1 MQNNNK
7 KSLLAI
13 GVLTIIFAFLSIF
26 MVSNIYQKPNQ
37 GNNSIFD
44 LFDRKD
50 SYISGL
56 EENLKIKI
64 EATEPL
70 DVLKEIGCDGLV
82 IPKKYDTYY
91 KPCFDFIIT
100 DLGIKITAAT
110 AKEFYS
116 YDLNIGDIITHI
128 DGNNLLE
135 KDYFDIFEFIYAK
148 DYTTKKFTLANGNE
162 IEYKYEAYH
171 DKAEIK
177 EEANILTIKLY
188 NLNATTQ
195 NYVYKLATEDDYEK
209 VIIDLSQATISS
221 YTRICQ
227 YLSLFAD
234 GKEELFSKPEK
245 VKAYDMHK
253 IENCEI
259 IIGENIDP
267 GILFF
272 TTCINRYNTD
282 VVVDKKSG
290 NENYL
295 NATIYE
301 NNEYRVLLFNY
312 ELVAVGTNSGVI
324 I

>member
-1 MQNNNK
+1 MQINNK

-26 MVSNIYQKPNQ
+26 MVFNIYQIQKPNQ

-70 DVLKEIGCDGLV
+70 DVLKEIGYDGLV

-110 AKEFYS
+110 AKEFYG

-135 KDYFDIFEFIYAK
+135 KDYFDIFGFIYAK
-148 DYTTKKFTLANGNE
+148 DYTTKKFTLANGTE

-171 DKAEIK
+171 DKAEI
-177 EEANILTIKLY
+177 EEEENVLTIKLY
-188 NLNATTQ
+188 NLYATTQ
-195 NYVYKLATEDDYEK
+195 NYVYKLATEDDY
-209 VIIDLSQATISS
+209 D
-221 YTRICQ
+221 
-227 YLSLFAD
+227 
-234 GKEELFSKPEK
+234 
-245 VKAYDMHK
+245 
-253 IENCEI
+253 
-259 IIGENIDP
+259 
-267 GILFF
+267 
-272 TTCINRYNTD
+272 
-282 VVVDKKSG
+282 
-290 NENYL
+290 
-295 NATIYE
+295 
-301 NNEYRVLLFNY
+301 
-312 ELVAVGTNSGVI
+312 
-324 I
+324 